1 MSMDKCMIAQRN
13 DVLKKYLKAVIEF
26 AISPIPQAFWNG
38 EINQWA
44 VPLSEKQR
52 LLFTFFADK
61 NNNTKNNKLIKN
73 DTKSIE
79 ISLENKDIDNS
90 FIPTLST
97 AHKFSDSVIESDAIS
112 HCLED
117 FCKKI

>member
-1 MSMDKCMIAQRN
+1 MDKCMIAQRN

-61 NNNTKNNKLIKN
+61 DY

>member
-1 MSMDKCMIAQRN
+1 MEKCMVSEQNAI
-13 DVLKKYLKAVIEF
+13 LKNYLKAVLEF
-26 AISPIPQAFWNG
+26 VILPIPQAFWNG
-38 EINQWA
+38 EINRWA

-61 NNNTKNNKLIKN
+61 DY

-79 ISLENKDIDNS
+79 IALENKDIDNS

-117 FCKKI
+117 FFKKI

>member
-1 MSMDKCMIAQRN
+1 MFMDKCMISQRN

-61 NNNTKNNKLIKN
+61 DY

-79 ISLENKDIDNS
+79 IALENKDIDNS
-90 FIPTLST
+90 FIPILST
-97 AHKFSDSVIESDAIS
+97 THKFSDSVIESDAIS

-117 FCKKI
+117 FFKKI

>member
-1 MSMDKCMIAQRN
+1 MGFQMNPMQLIGMLKNSGNPQQMIITMLEQCAQGN
-13 DVLKKYLKAVIEF
+13 PVMENL
-26 AISPIPQAFWNG
+26 
-38 EINQWA
+38 INLA
-44 VPLSEKQR
+44 
-52 LLFTFFADK
+52 K
-61 NNNTKNNKLIKN
+61 NN

>member
-61 NNNTKNNKLIKN
+61 DY

>member
-1 MSMDKCMIAQRN
+1 MVSEQNTI
-13 DVLKKYLKAVIEF
+13 LKNYLKAVLEF
-26 AISPIPQAFWNG
+26 VILPIPQAFWNG

-44 VPLSEKQR
+44 VPLSKKQR

-61 NNNTKNNKLIKN
+61 EY

-79 ISLENKDIDNS
+79 IALENKDIDNS